1 VGDAGPSPGAVVL
14 VVERKA
20 GGMLGRMAERKAGG
34 MLGRMAEGLIGCMA
48 EGLLGRKGLAV
59 GNERSSMR
67 VEGSRS
73 GWGGLEVRV
82 YALLPKLGLHR
93 R

>member
-20 GGMLGRMAERKAGG
+20 GGMLGRMAE
-34 MLGRMAEGLIGCMA
+34 GLV
-48 EGLLGRKGLAV
+48 GRKGLAV

-67 VEGSRS
+67 VEGRRS
-73 GWGGLEVRV
+73 GWGGLEVRM
-82 YALLPKLGLHR
+82 
-93 R
+93 

>member
-1 VGDAGPSPGAVVL
+1 MGDAGPSLGAVVL

-20 GGMLGRMAERKAGG
+20 EGMLGRMAERKAGG
-34 MLGRMAEGLIGCMA
+34 MLGRMAEGLV
-48 EGLLGRKGLAV
+48 GRKGLAV

-67 VEGSRS
+67 VEGRRS

-82 YALLPKLGLHR
+82 YALLPKLGFHR

>member
-1 VGDAGPSPGAVVL
+1 MGDAGTSPGAVVL

-20 GGMLGRMAERKAGG
+20 GGMLGRMAE
-34 MLGRMAEGLIGCMA
+34 GLVGC
-48 EGLLGRKGLAV
+48 KGLAV

-67 VEGSRS
+67 VEGRRS

-82 YALLPKLGLHR
+82 YALLPKLGFHR

>member
-1 VGDAGPSPGAVVL
+1 MGDAGPSLGAVVL

-20 GGMLGRMAERKAGG
+20 GRMVGRMAERKAGG
-34 MLGRMAEGLIGCMA
+34 MLGRMAEGLVGCMA
-48 EGLLGRKGLAV
+48 EGLAV

-82 YALLPKLGLHR
+82 YALLPKLGFHR

>member
-1 VGDAGPSPGAVVL
+1 MGDAGPSPGAVVL

-20 GGMLGRMAERKAGG
+20 GGMLGRMAE
-34 MLGRMAEGLIGCMA
+34 GLV
-48 EGLLGRKGLAV
+48 GRKGLAV

-82 YALLPKLGLHR
+82 YALLPKLGFHR

>member
-20 GGMLGRMAERKAGG
+20 GGMLGRMAE
-34 MLGRMAEGLIGCMA
+34 GLV
-48 EGLLGRKGLAV
+48 GRKGLAV

-82 YALLPKLGLHR
+82 YALLPKLGFHR

>member
-1 VGDAGPSPGAVVL
+1 MGDAGPSPGAVVL

-20 GGMLGRMAERKAGG
+20 GGMLGRMAE
-34 MLGRMAEGLIGCMA
+34 GLVGCMA
-48 EGLLGRKGLAV
+48 EGLVGRKGLAV

-82 YALLPKLGLHR
+82 YALLPKLGFHR

>member
-1 VGDAGPSPGAVVL
+1 MGDAGPSPGAVVL
-14 VVERKA
+14 VVER
-20 GGMLGRMAERKAGG
+20 RAGG
-34 MLGRMAEGLIGCMA
+34 MLGRMAEGLV
-48 EGLLGRKGLAV
+48 GRKGLAV

-67 VEGSRS
+67 VEGRRS

-82 YALLPKLGLHR
+82 YALLPKLGFHR

>member
-1 VGDAGPSPGAVVL
+1 MFGTLVGDAGPSPGAVVL
-14 VVERKA
+14 VVER
-20 GGMLGRMAERKAGG
+20 RAGG
-34 MLGRMAEGLIGCMA
+34 MLGRMAEGLV
-48 EGLLGRKGLAV
+48 GRKGLAV

-67 VEGSRS
+67 VEGRRS

-82 YALLPKLGLHR
+82 YALLPKLGFHR